1 MRKPSVG
8 VNGRRLGTDEN
19 RPKKDTALSQTQ
31 RLPPRV
37 QQDDAAEIQH
47 CDWLV
52 GLQIS

>member
-1 MRKPSVG
+1 MTSDPPLHVALG
-8 VNGRRLGTDEN
+8 PDLRRLPV
-19 RPKKDTALSQTQ
+19 RLHHCQTQ
-31 RLPPRV
+31 GHYARV

>member
-1 MRKPSVG
+1 MTSDHVALCPDL
-8 VNGRRLGTDEN
+8 RRLPVRLVLYT
-19 RPKKDTALSQTQ
+19 TAL
-31 RLPPRV
+31 PAPARV